1 MIFCCDCGN
10 LWYTN
15 SKESSLSR
23 TNRVINKI
31 IEALPFEGVL
41 LKKYEERENLLYSG
55 RLSMGQLLKEYKGEE
70 VITGMIARLVP
81 PNNHYPDCMCM
92 LLLTKYHLYVLE
104 DNFDNTYTE
113 HFAFPI
119 LQIQKME
126 IQKYKIW
133 ERVEESGL
141 TMILSTALSIIMN
154 TAAIPTMPRQRVVRN
169 KLFMITYMNGQGGS
183 DTLYF
188 QDLQSSTADMEVEF
202 KKLQAQYG
210 VLTHFRE
217 EKR

>member
-1 MIFCCDCGN
+1 
-10 LWYTN
+10 
-15 SKESSLSR
+15 
-23 TNRVINKI
+23 
-31 IEALPFEGVL
+31 
-41 LKKYEERENLLYSG
+41 
-55 RLSMGQLLKEYKGEE
+55 MGQLLKEYKGEE

-217 EKR
+217 KKR